1 MKWII
6 LITDKNIDLEIIKKT
21 HHSDCIK
28 TYDSVNGRYVVE
40 YEEGYVFY
48 DFNNKIKDE
57 YEEDELS
64 SIPYKEPHFIM
75 LTYSSI
81 GILYKVISQSN

>member
-1 MKWII
+1 MQRRENY
-6 LITDKNIDLEIIKKT
+6 LYVGMDL
-21 HHSDCIK
+21 
-28 TYDSVNGRYVVE
+28 
-40 YEEGYVFY
+40 
-48 DFNNKIKDE
+48 NNKIKDE

-81 GILYKVISQSN
+81 GILYKVISQSNYPENIYVDDTEGFIGHIKDYINILLGSVGK